1 MSEITLQPASLSFG
15 GGFSYILILLLSC
28 VEYYF
33 HYKFINYIKKDLTEK
48 QKAYILSIKS
58 SLTLVLIGLYFN
70 YYYFISN
77 FNLEKFFSVLEQKNS
92 LNFGKV
98 VILYFSAFLIM
109 DIYIGNKEYPS
120 YMKSLSGNFHHGI
133 YTCVNM
139 ISLYYGVYPI
149 YLLHMLS
156 ELPTFLLSIGS
167 FDSSF
172 RNDKLFG
179 ITFFMTRIFYHI
191 ILTIIFRKNNTMFYL
206 SLAALLLHLYWF
218 YGWCVK
224 YGKKSLYKK
233 KSVNNSINNSVNNSV
248 NKLKNKSLDKSV
260 KNKSVDKSVKLL
272 KKIKSPRHL
281 K

>member
-1 MSEITLQPASLSFG
+1 MTEITLKPVTLSFG
-15 GGFSYILILLLSC
+15 GGFSYVIILLLSC

-33 HYKFINYIKKDLTEK
+33 HYKFINYIRKDLTEK

-98 VILYFSAFLIM
+98 VILYFSAYLIM

-120 YMKSLSGNFHHGI
+120 YMKSLSGNFHHGM

-139 ISLYYGVYPI
+139 ISLYFGVYPI

-167 FDSSF
+167 FDPSF

-179 ITFFMTRIFYHI
+179 ITFFITRIFYHI

-206 SLAALLLHLYWF
+206 SLAALSLHIYWF

-224 YGKKSLYKK
+224 YGKKILNKK
-233 KSVNNSINNSVNNSV
+233 QSKKQPQ
-248 NKLKNKSLDKSV
+248 NKPKNAQ
-260 KNKSVDKSVKLL
+260 LL
-272 KKIKSPRHL
+272 NKIKSPRTHKL
-281 K
+281 ISKKSKSSDK